1 MPEERAV
8 NSKNRILVPSIL
20 LLILAILVVRW
31 IVISNREP
39 GAMTPLE
46 AQGMDMTTM
55 RSPSGVQPVGAE
67 AASIRPVGSQSS
79 YPGTVFAY
87 SDEDLVARIPGR
99 IVAIPAYPGTRVKK
113 GQLLFR
119 LEADEYALQAAQ
131 SKMQGQAGLAMVS
144 VAQRE
149 VSRVQATHDRIVVEI
164 AAMAAAERKARAERT
179 VAVTESLAARESV
192 KIKSADVQEAQ
203 ARLDYADKDYAREQ
217 QLYKQGAIS
226 LDELQQSEKDRNA
239 AAARLQAAKSS
250 LEAEKLAADSA
261 QSRVDAADAAISAA
275 VGNHA
280 AARKRAEESQAEIA
294 KAAAEVEVSRA
305 DARAAASGAGSA
317 RIISGYREMRALD
330 DAVVS
335 ERLISPGSL
344 VQPGQPIL
352 KLKVVDRVRVQA
364 RVPVD
369 KAASL
374 HPGDMLTMSVG
385 KATHRGTVTSVFPTA
400 DPATRTV
407 TVEAVL
413 QNKGGDIIPGAFVQ
427 VSISSGHAEP
437 QLSVRKEAVF
447 HDSSGAAYVWVVAHR
462 MAEKSDWT
470 CVMHPQVSEGGPG
483 KCPICGMP
491 LTRREASGT
500 SAATFR
506 KVEVGGS
513 DGKYTA
519 IMSGIKEGEKVIYAG
534 ADDLHEGTPVQLVPW
549 GESGPKSLPKGTA
562 GG

>member
-1 MPEERAV
+1 
-8 NSKNRILVPSIL
+8 
-20 LLILAILVVRW
+20 LAIFVVRW

-39 GAMTPLE
+39 GVMTPLE

-67 AASIRPVGSQSS
+67 AAAIRPIGGESS

-87 SDEDLVARIPGR
+87 SDEDVVARIPGR
-99 IVAIPAYPGTRVKK
+99 ILAIPAYPGTRVKK
-113 GQLLFR
+113 GQLLVR

-144 VAQRE
+144 VAQKE
-149 VSRVQATHDRIVVEI
+149 VSRLQAMHDRIVVEI
-164 AAMAAAERKARAERT
+164 AAMAAAERKARADRT
-179 VAVTESLAARESV
+179 VAVTESLGAREKV
-192 KIKSADVQEAQ
+192 KMKSADVQEAQ
-203 ARLDYADKDYAREQ
+203 AQLEYVEKDYGREQ

-239 AAARLQAAKSS
+239 TAARVQAAKSA

-261 QSRVDAADAAISAA
+261 QGRIDAADAAVATA

-280 AARKRAEESQAEIA
+280 AARKRAEESQREIA

-305 DARAAASGAGSA
+305 DAKAAASGAGSA

-330 DAVVS
+330 NAVVS

-344 VQPGQPIL
+344 VQPGQTIL
-352 KLKVVDRVRVQA
+352 RLKVVDRVRVQA

-374 HPGDMLTMSVG
+374 HPGDMLTIRVG
-385 KATHRGTVTSVFPTA
+385 KAAHRGTVTSVFPAA

-413 QNKGGDIIPGAFVQ
+413 QNKSGDIIPGAFVQ
-427 VSISSGHAEP
+427 VSISSANAEP
-437 QLSVRKEAVF
+437 HLSVRKKAVF
-447 HDSSGAAYVWVVAHR
+447 HDSFGGAYVWVVAHR
-462 MAEKSDWT
+462 PAEKSDWT
-470 CVMHPQVSEGGPG
+470 CVMHPHVSEDGPG

-491 LTRREASGT
+491 LTRREAPGT
-500 SAATFR
+500 SAAEFR

-513 DGKYTA
+513 DGEYTA
-519 IMSGIKEGEKVIYAG
+519 ILSGIKVGEKIIYAG
-534 ADDLHEGTPVQLVPW
+534 ANDLRGGIPVQVVPW